1 MEARQPPSMLTKWGL
16 ATQSWGARMP
26 KYMAIISYT
35 AEGLKGLI
43 DKGGTARVDASRE
56 LLANVGG
63 SLESFY
69 FALGTDDAYIV
80 CDLPDNAAAAATSM
94 TVAATGTVV
103 NRMVPLLTADEVDR
117 AAAAKPSFRPAGA

>member
-1 MEARQPPSMLTKWGL
+1 
-16 ATQSWGARMP
+16 MP